1 MPSPRLTPSRSKLID
16 PPARYKSLDQSS
28 GANSTQSVIDKSEHA
43 FRRRV
48 MLQAF
53 SDKALREQEV
63 YVDQNVRRFISTLT
77 AGADDKH
84 WSPPRDYSVV
94 TTWFGFD
101 FVGELGFGSSFDMLE
116 SEENRYVW
124 DMLRSANIFL
134 YIVSSI
140 SMSFSPAIWMHL

>member
-1 MPSPRLTPSRSKLID
+1 
-16 PPARYKSLDQSS
+16 
-28 GANSTQSVIDKSEHA
+28 
-43 FRRRV
+43 

-63 YVDQNVRRFISTLT
+63 YIDQNVQRFIATLT
-77 AGADDKH
+77 AGADGEK

-116 SEENRYVW
+116 REDNRYVW

-134 YIVSSI
+134 YIVSPLAVTTTPG
-140 SMSFSPAIWMHL
+140 MYR